1 MKVMMHLDVDFRL
14 IVQSSALKS
23 QFYRSTA
30 NFAPTLR
37 PTEVFITM
45 SPAKNRYHQ
54 KKKRFSDA

>member
-1 MKVMMHLDVDFRL
+1 MRVMMHLDVDFRL

-37 PTEVFITM
+37 PTDVFITM
-45 SPAKNRYHQ
+45 SPAKNRYH
-54 KKKRFSDA
+54 